1 MMNDVTM
8 LSENEYSIKKE
19 FATLDPLFK
28 QHGWH
33 ISKNEANYLSYTTS
47 GYETDVFEIKMV
59 DSSKTIRVSMP
70 IRNSPFQF
78 NTSFNNCFQASEYIE
93 SRFLEFIDQKKIEL
107 ISEP

>member
-8 LSENEYSIKKE
+8 LSEDGYSIKKD

-47 GYETDVFEIKMV
+47 GYETDVFEIKL
-59 DSSKTIRVSMP
+59 DATKTIRVSMP
-70 IRNSPFQF
+70 IRNSPFQY
-78 NTSFNNCFQASEYIE
+78 NTSFDNCFQASEYIE

-107 ISEP
+107 IPEP

>member
-8 LSENEYSIKKE
+8 LSENGYSIKKE

-28 QHGWH
+28 QHGWY

-78 NTSFNNCFQASEYIE
+78 NTSFDNCFQASEYIE
-93 SRFLEFIDQKKIEL
+93 SRFLEFINQKKIEL

>member
-1 MMNDVTM
+1 MNDVTM
-8 LSENEYSIKKE
+8 LSENGYSIKKE

-28 QHGWH
+28 QHGWY

-78 NTSFNNCFQASEYIE
+78 NTSFDNCFQASEYIE
-93 SRFLEFIDQKKIEL
+93 SRFLEFINQKKIEL